1 MFNLGTEIEKLVLA
15 DLDKT
20 TQIDKVPTD
29 LKLLKFHNLSS
40 ISIWLTGFN

>member
-29 LKLLKFHNLSS
+29 LKPYLNFIDRFQLNLC
-40 ISIWLTGFN
+40 LN